1 MMNMDVE
8 LDGLFRQNGTY
19 NYDDDYE
26 YVEDTESRPSEAVFI
41 PVLYCVE
48 LVIGLLGNG
57 LLLAVLA
64 QKRRS
69 WSISDTFILH
79 LSVADILLLATLP
92 FWAAQ
97 ATKQCLWCFSGFLCK
112 ICGAV
117 FYINFYC
124 GIFLLVCI
132 SLDRYLSIVH
142 ATQLYSHKKPR
153 LAHIS
158 CLSVWLVSLILTIPH
173 WIFLVARK
181 DVVPQCVH
189 SYTQSVT
196 DWKLGSR
203 LLHHT
208 LGFLLPA
215 VALIICCSC
224 ILLQL
229 KRSSEGLQKQRAIM
243 VILPLVV
250 VFFLCWMPYNITLIV
265 DTFRNSSKEPDIELS
280 GNPQRSL
287 KINALMVT
295 SGLGCMHACLRPL
308 LYLCLCGNFRKRTLA
323 MLKRTTVESESSLW
337 ELGVGEEAPPDQN
350 HEEEEAKPMTS
361 VDHQVPSSQC

>member
-1 MMNMDVE
+1 MMNMDVVVGGI
-8 LDGLFRQNGTY
+8 LDPNNNNTY
-19 NYDDDYE
+19 DFNYSDYMYE
-26 YVEDTESRPSEAVFI
+26 EDTETRASKAVFI
-41 PVLYCVE
+41 PVLYSVE
-48 LVIGLLGNG
+48 LVIGFLGNG

-69 WSISDTFILH
+69 WSISDTFILN

-92 FWAAQ
+92 FRAAQ
-97 ATKQCLWCFSGFLCK
+97 ATQQCGWCFWGFLCK

-117 FYINFYC
+117 FNINFYC

-142 ATQLYSHKKPR
+142 ATQLYSQKKPR

-173 WIFLVARK
+173 WIFLEATK
-181 DVVPQCVH
+181 DECVH
-189 SYTQSVT
+189 SYT
-196 DWKLGSR
+196 DWKLASR

-215 VALIICCSC
+215 VTLIICCSC

-229 KRSSEGLQKQRAIM
+229 KRSAEGLQKQRAIM

-250 VFFLCWMPYNITLIV
+250 AFFLCWMPYNITLIV
-265 DTFRNSSKEPDIELS
+265 DTIMNSAKKPDIVLS

-287 KINALMVT
+287 KKALMVT

-308 LYLCLCGNFRKRTLA
+308 LYLGLCGNFRKRTLA

-337 ELGVGEEAPPDQN
+337 ELGVGEEAPPDQSR
-350 HEEEEAKPMTS
+350 EEQEAMTS
-361 VDHQVPSSQC
+361 VDHQMPSSQC

>member
-1 MMNMDVE
+1 MNMDVE

-117 FYINFYC
+117 FY
-124 GIFLLVCI
+124 V
-132 SLDRYLSIVH
+132 S
-142 ATQLYSHKKPR
+142 TKW
-153 LAHIS
+153 
-158 CLSVWLVSLILTIPH
+158 CLEQAGTG
-173 WIFLVARK
+173 K
-181 DVVPQCVH
+181 
-189 SYTQSVT
+189 
-196 DWKLGSR
+196 
-203 LLHHT
+203 
-208 LGFLLPA
+208 
-215 VALIICCSC
+215 
-224 ILLQL
+224 
-229 KRSSEGLQKQRAIM
+229 
-243 VILPLVV
+243 
-250 VFFLCWMPYNITLIV
+250 
-265 DTFRNSSKEPDIELS
+265 
-280 GNPQRSL
+280 
-287 KINALMVT
+287 
-295 SGLGCMHACLRPL
+295 
-308 LYLCLCGNFRKRTLA
+308 
-323 MLKRTTVESESSLW
+323 
-337 ELGVGEEAPPDQN
+337 
-350 HEEEEAKPMTS
+350 
-361 VDHQVPSSQC
+361 

>member
-1 MMNMDVE
+1 MINMAVE
-8 LDGLFRQNGTY
+8 LDGLFLQNSTY
-19 NYDDDYE
+19 NYNDDYD
-26 YVEDTESRPSEAVFI
+26 YVEDTESRPSEEVFI
-41 PVLYCVE
+41 PVLYCVV

-97 ATKQCLWCFSGFLCK
+97 ATQQCEWCFWGFLCK
-112 ICGAV
+112 ICEAV
-117 FYINFYC
+117 FNINFYC

-158 CLSVWLVSLILTIPH
+158 CLLVWLVSLILTILH
-173 WIFLVARK
+173 RIFLVARK
-181 DVVPQCVH
+181 DLVQECVH

-196 DWKLGSR
+196 DWKLGLR

-215 VALIICCSC
+215 IVLIICCSC
-224 ILLQL
+224 ILL

-265 DTFRNSSKEPDIELS
+265 DTFRNSSKERDDGLS
-280 GNPQRSL
+280 GNRQRSL

-337 ELGVGEEAPPDQN
+337 ELGVAPPDQN
-350 HEEEEAKPMTS
+350 HDGGRTES
-361 VDHQVPSSQC
+361 VDHQVTSSQC